1 MGQSETFEHTADL
14 GLRVTGTDL
23 ADLFQAAAEGLFDAI
38 VVNRHEIREVESESV
53 SLVAETLPD
62 LLLAWLNE
70 LIFRSETRHRVYR
83 RFELTVTE
91 NPPRLEATIFGEPI
105 DRDRHVLDHEVK
117 AATHHGVRFEQGP
130 NGWIAEVIVDI

>member
-1 MGQSETFEHTADL
+1 MGHSETFEHTADL

-38 VVNRHEIREVESESV
+38 VANRDEVRDQESESV
-53 SLVAETLPD
+53 SLAAETLSD

-70 LIFRSETRHRVYR
+70 LIFRSETRHRLYR
-83 RFELTVTE
+83 RFDVNVGES
-91 NPPRLEATIFGEPI
+91 PPRLEATIAGEPI

-117 AATHHGVRFEQGP
+117 AATHHGVRLEPGP
-130 NGWIAEVIVDI
+130 SGWIAEVIVDI

>member
-1 MGQSETFEHTADL
+1 MGHSETFEHTADL

-38 VVNRHEIREVESESV
+38 VANRDAVRDLESESV
-53 SLVAETLPD
+53 ALTAETLPD

-70 LIFRSETRHRVYR
+70 LIFRSETRHRLYR
-83 RFELTVTE
+83 RFEVTVDE
-91 NPPRLEATIFGEPI
+91 SSPRLEATIVGEPI

-117 AATHHGVRFEQGP
+117 AATHHGVLLEPGP
-130 NGWIAEVIVDI
+130 DGWIAEVIVDI

>member
-1 MGQSETFEHTADL
+1 MGHSETFEHTADL

-38 VVNRHEIREVESESV
+38 VANRDAILDLESESV
-53 SLVAETLPD
+53 SLAAETLPD

-70 LIFRSETRHRVYR
+70 LIFRSETRHRLYR
-83 RFELTVTE
+83 RFDVTVDE
-91 NPPRLEATIFGEPI
+91 NPPRLEATIVGEPI

-117 AATHHGVRFEQGP
+117 AATHHGVRLEPGP
-130 NGWIAEVIVDI
+130 DGWMAEVIVDI